1 MTKNTT
7 KKRERRYIPRET
19 RRFQLR
25 LDDPTDMHVRE
36 ILHYAKSKRRQLTMI
51 RNGIR
56 LMWALENDDLAVL
69 FELFPSLKGRFLGKA
84 DDLIEQF
91 RQMLLQNQPTTP
103 EIYGIAGV
111 PTGNPKPLPAPKLAM
126 PTLDDEDTIVIRR
139 DTSSGVSATANFLD
153 AAFGIQ
159 GK

>member
-1 MTKNTT
+1 M
-7 KKRERRYIPRET
+7 T
-19 RRFQLR
+19 RRFRPRKEFKFWLYHDILQDSRLMEYIDYLR
-25 LDDPTDMHVRE
+25 KTHQFAKTVRSG
-36 ILHYAKSKRRQLTMI
+36 L
-51 RNGIR
+51 R
-56 LMWALENDDLAVL
+56 LMWALGEGDLSVL
-69 FELFPSLKGRFLGKA
+69 FELFPAYRSQFVPSG

-103 EIYGIAGV
+103 EIYGIERV
-111 PTGNPKPLPAPKLAM
+111 PTGNPKPLPAPKIAM